1 MGEKQELRIFCE
13 FWWVLAHG
21 SAGRLRHRE
30 KFWAKLLGRLLS
42 QTSEMAGIVGCLRV
56 SFGVSQW
63 FMDGIGPR
71 EKFWMKL
78 LGRFPNGLLNRLGCF
93 GRAGESFSKSN
104 GRNDWNCRFFC
115 EVLVDLCPRFK
126 DNISRYLSTI
136 EEGIVGK
143 EMEKLTKLRDEI
155 KAKVEGAE
163 EEGYKPKPDVVKWIE
178 IVHKLA
184 KEWESMQ
191 EIIAAAKTLSYKCI

>member
-1 MGEKQELRIFCE
+1 
-13 FWWVLAHG
+13 
-21 SAGRLRHRE
+21 
-30 KFWAKLLGRLLS
+30 
-42 QTSEMAGIVGCLRV
+42 MAGIVGCLRV

-126 DNISRYLSTI
+126 VCARAPEKVLVKYL
-136 EEGIVGK
+136 EWC
-143 EMEKLTKLRDEI
+143 
-155 KAKVEGAE
+155 
-163 EEGYKPKPDVVKWIE
+163 PDD
-178 IVHKLA
+178 L
-184 KEWESMQ
+184 
-191 EIIAAAKTLSYKCI
+191 